1 MLFDHFADIAIF
13 AWLWFKALF
22 NFDKGKID
30 INFRW
35 LQFIRQK
42 LMQTAIH
49 VNAFA
54 DSERKMTEEKTIY
67 LIDGTAYIHRAYHA
81 IRGLANSKG
90 LPTNA
95 IFGFTRMLMKL
106 MEDRNPE
113 YVGMFFDARGPTF
126 RHDMYPDYKANRPPM
141 PEDMAVQIPYIKKVT
156 AAFNL
161 PIIEMQG
168 YEADDLIGTLAH
180 MAEKVGFTVIM
191 ITGDKDFMQLVTE
204 KSTIWDPMKESA
216 TDLQT
221 IREKFGIDPRQMIDV
236 QGLSGDTAD
245 NVPGVPGIG
254 QKTAVTLIKTYNS
267 MQELY
272 EKLDTITKKKQREN
286 LEIFKEQA
294 FLCRKLVTINIQ
306 APLTLDPT
314 NFKVTAPDRE
324 ALAELYKDLEF
335 HQLQQ
340 SVPPPD
346 QADLS
351 SKDYQAIMDQDQLT
365 KLISQLESADL
376 FALDTETTSTN
387 PMLADLVGLS
397 FAVNANQAYYIPC
410 RHNYLGA
417 PDQLKLQ
424 DVLEKLRPVLENPQI
439 KKIGQNIKYD
449 WILLERNGINLDGV
463 VFDTMLASYLLNPS
477 KRAHNLDQIAL
488 DFLGH
493 KTITYAQVAGKG
505 KKAVLFSQVP
515 LDKAVPYACEDADI
529 TLMVRDVLMPKLK
542 ELGLDELMTSVE
554 MPLVPVLMR
563 MEMRGV
569 GINVE
574 RLNELSKSFKRQ
586 LDALE
591 DGIYG
596 LAGETFNIKSS
607 QQLGRILFEKLRLP
621 VQKKTKKKT
630 GYSTDV
636 NVLTVL
642 ADQHELPALILQ
654 HRTLAKLKST
664 YTDALM
670 DLVNPQTGRI
680 HTSYNQTVAATGRL
694 SSSDPNLQ
702 NIPIRTKEG
711 RQIRGAFIPCK
722 GWHLVAA
729 DYSQV
734 ELRVLAHCSEDEIL
748 IQAFRDDEDIHART
762 ACEVFQVSPADLSG
776 ELRRQAKAI
785 NFGIIYGMS
794 AFGLSRQL
802 EISQKMAKTY
812 IDHYFERYQGVK
824 RFMDQ
829 TIADARETQRTS
841 TLLGRIR
848 LLPDINSS
856 NHIIRQAAERTAINT
871 PIQGSAADLI
881 KVAMIR
887 VDEALQ
893 EKNLHSAMLLT
904 VHDELVF
911 EVPSDELQAVT
922 RLVRDIME
930 GVWQLKVPLK
940 INIAEGGNW
949 EEAH

>member
-1 MLFDHFADIAIF
+1 
-13 AWLWFKALF
+13 
-22 NFDKGKID
+22 
-30 INFRW
+30 
-35 LQFIRQK
+35 
-42 LMQTAIH
+42 
-49 VNAFA
+49 
-54 DSERKMTEEKTIY
+54 MTEAKTIY

-81 IRGLANSKG
+81 IRGLTNSKG

-126 RHDMYPDYKANRPPM
+126 RHAMYPDYKANRPPM

-180 MAEKVGFTVIM
+180 LAENKGFTVIM
-191 ITGDKDFMQLVTE
+191 VTGDKDFMQLVTA
-204 KSTIWDPMKESA
+204 KSTIWDPMKESV
-216 TDLQT
+216 TDLQS
-221 IREKFGIDPRQMIDV
+221 IKKKFGIEPRQMIDV
-236 QGLSGDTAD
+236 QGLAGDTAD

-254 QKTAVTLIKTYNS
+254 QKTALTLIKTYNS

-272 EKLDTITKKKQREN
+272 EKLDTITRKKQHEN
-286 LEIFKEQA
+286 LETFKEQA
-294 FLCRKLVTINIQ
+294 FLSRKLVTLNT
-306 APLTLDPT
+306 AVPVALDPAD
-314 NFKVTAPDRE
+314 FKVSAPDRST
-324 ALAELYKDLEF
+324 LAELYQELEF

-340 SVPPPD
+340 SVPD

-351 SKDYQAIMDQDQLT
+351 SKNYQAVMDQDQLS
-365 KLISQLESADL
+365 KLIAQLEASDL
-376 FALDTETTSTN
+376 FALDTETTSTD
-387 PMLADLVGLS
+387 PMLAELVGFS
-397 FAVNANQAYYIPC
+397 FSVRANQAYYIPC
-410 RHNYLGA
+410 RHSYLGA

-424 DVLEKLRPVLENPQI
+424 DVLDQLRPILENPQI

-449 WILLERNGINLDGV
+449 WMVLERNGIKLDGV

-505 KKAVLFSQVP
+505 KNAMLFSQVP
-515 LDKAVPYACEDADI
+515 LDQAVPYACEDADI
-529 TLMVRDVLMPKLK
+529 TLMVRDVLMPSLK
-542 ELGLDELMTSVE
+542 ELELDKLMTSVE

-574 RLNELSKSFKRQ
+574 RLHELSKSFNQQ

-591 DGIYG
+591 GSIYG
-596 LAGETFNIKSS
+596 LAGEVFNIKSS

-636 NVLTVL
+636 NVLTAL

-664 YTDALM
+664 YTDALIE
-670 DLVNPQTGRI
+670 LVNPQTGRI

-702 NIPIRTKEG
+702 NIPIRTQEG
-711 RQIRGAFIPCK
+711 RQIRSAFIPHN
-722 GWHLVAA
+722 GWLLLAA

-748 IQAFRDDEDIHART
+748 IQAFKNDEDIHART
-762 ACEVFQVSPADLSG
+762 ACEVFQVSADLLSD

-802 EISQKMAKTY
+802 EINQKMAKTY
-812 IDHYFERYQGVK
+812 IDHYFDRYRGVK

-829 TIADARETQRTS
+829 TIAEARETQRSS

-881 KVAMIR
+881 KVAMIQVDR
-887 VDEALQ
+887 VLRQKSLQ
-893 EKNLHSAMLLT
+893 SAMLLT

-911 EVPSDELQAVT
+911 EVPPDELQDVT
-922 RLVRDIME
+922 RLITEIME

-940 INIAEGGNW
+940 INVASGRNW